1 MRVYI
6 SNNYISAMIP
16 VFFKV
21 SEVQEKEVK
30 ELMKQ
35 EGYTNKS
42 EFFRFLIKFFKYH
55 KTPIELKIEQETQKI
70 SKILMELKKQGKL
83 NKSLDEQLKD
93 V

>member
-1 MRVYI
+1 
-6 SNNYISAMIP
+6 MIP
-16 VFFKV
+16 IFFKV
-21 SEVQEKEVK
+21 SETQEKEVK

-55 KTPIELKIEQETQKI
+55 KSPIELKIEQETQKI
-70 SKILMELKKQGKL
+70 SKILMELKQEGKL
-83 NKSLDEQLKD
+83 SKSLGEQLND